1 MQDPEQARVD
11 DQGLRIADQFGH
23 HLSRQGPQEAPEL
36 ADAAVQ
42 RGRGEPDDPGEQVR
56 EQPLGVPQEG
66 AFALN
71 PTKLLEEGKRDD
83 LRVGEPLY
91 GLVAMG
97 VGIEQRVSIV
107 YEAEEGDDRLFRSVE
122 ASGMV
127 LVGHP
132 ELLWSGVGRRALFLS
147 QPTTQQT
154 STAYCDDID
163 PHTP

>member
-1 MQDPEQARVD
+1 
-11 DQGLRIADQFGH
+11 
-23 HLSRQGPQEAPEL
+23 
-36 ADAAVQ
+36 VQ

-107 YEAEEGDDRLFRSVE
+107 YEAEEGDDRLFRSLE

-132 ELLWSGVGRRALFLS
+132 ELRTALFLS

-154 STAYCDDID
+154 SRGARGLPPSPACTQTYREWRELDASIGVALMRAGEVAKAERDEQEREGDDAR
-163 PHTP
+163 